1 MPYGRY
7 KYMPQLHF
15 YISEEAA
22 SVIRKR
28 AEAQGISLSRFVAN
42 LVQREV
48 SFDWPEGFFE
58 KVAGGWKGEPLERP
72 VQGEYEQR
80 ETF

>member
-1 MPYGRY
+1 MTNLGY

-15 YISEEAA
+15 YISEEVA

-28 AEAQGISLSRFVAN
+28 AESQGISLSRYVAN

-48 SFDWPEGFFE
+48 SCDWPKGFFE
-58 KVAGGWKGEPLERP
+58 QVAGGWKGEPLERP
-72 VQGEYEQR
+72 VQGKYEGR
-80 ETF
+80 EMF